1 MDLNGLKIFDADTHV
16 RPDADL
22 LQPYLDVDMRAK
34 LNQFDRYK
42 ATNKEGAVTYLM
54 GTRHYQRRLGAA
66 DEDAPENKEYMS
78 GYKRHQHGKPDPL
91 CERDPVVRIKDMDIE
106 GIDVNLMLPSGW
118 FGAWTT
124 IDDVSLE
131 AAIYQAYNR
140 WMAAY
145 CSAFPSRLKGVM
157 VIQARVIT
165 ASLADLQRCANVP
178 SPLPIV

>member
-1 MDLNGLKIFDADTHV
+1 MARNGFKIFDADTHV

-78 GYKRHQHGKPDPL
+78 GYKRHQHGKPDQ
-91 CERDPVVRIKDMDIE
+91 E
-106 GIDVNLMLPSGW
+106 
-118 FGAWTT
+118 
-124 IDDVSLE
+124 
-131 AAIYQAYNR
+131 
-140 WMAAY
+140 
-145 CSAFPSRLKGVM
+145 
-157 VIQARVIT
+157 
-165 ASLADLQRCANVP
+165 LADRSHGALISPATVGAHSCA
-178 SPLPIV
+178 PLHPRNA